1 MKTTETIETSE
12 VKTLKTLESL
22 KEQFATLF
30 PAKTEKTAK
39 IEKKNKL
46 QIAEFKKDVTVLSHK
61 NSEYQIL
68 EVNTELKTI
77 VLLRKIKGNLSND
90 KSDLKFYT
98 FENAPKYFKRKEE
111 EIA

>member
-1 MKTTETIETSE
+1 ME
-12 VKTLKTLESL
+12 TLESL
-22 KEQFATLF
+22 KNQFTALF
-30 PAKTEKTAK
+30 PAKAAKIAK
-39 IEKKNKL
+39 IEKKNNKL

-77 VLLRKIKGNLSND
+77 VLLRKIKGTLSND
-90 KSDLKFYT
+90 KADLKFYS
-98 FENAPKYFKRKEE
+98 FENAPKYFKRKESE